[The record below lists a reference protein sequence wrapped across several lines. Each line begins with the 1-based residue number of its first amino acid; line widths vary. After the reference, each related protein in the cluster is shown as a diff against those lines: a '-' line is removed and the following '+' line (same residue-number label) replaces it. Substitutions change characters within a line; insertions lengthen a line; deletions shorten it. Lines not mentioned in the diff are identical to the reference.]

1 MKSNALWDAIWQ
13 LVVKRLAIV
22 KVSIFL
28 WCANCWNIKW
38 PNENT
43 NCFKTKS
50 ILNDQEIKATYS
62 AKNGTALSLKTLEF
76 QESYIHTQMIY
87 KQKRILVTSIFSS
100 SWSCGRPDQKV
111 NFKRWL
117 EFSGCSLLL
126 STFGWFHN
134 ITSCKQY

>member
-1 MKSNALWDAIWQ
+1 MALLWDAIWQ
-13 LVVKRLAIV
+13 LVVLAIV

-28 WCANCWNIKW
+28 WCTNCWNIKW

-50 ILNDQEIKATYS
+50 IINDQEISTTYS
-62 AKNGTALSLKTLEF
+62 QKMALLRQKNPWNSRSHTC
-76 QESYIHTQMIY
+76 IHTQMIY
-87 KQKRILVTSIFSS
+87 KQKMILVSSIFSS

-111 NFKRWL
+111 NFKHWL

-126 STFGWFHN
+126 STFSWFHN
-134 ITSCKQY
+134 TSSCKQY